1 MLGEHDLTK
10 ADGEK
15 KVRVCSTTLHPR
27 YNRKRIDNDFAI
39 LRLCS
44 PVSFSSSVSTVCLPS
59 SNNYDNVQTIASGW
73 GTLSSG
79 GSSPNILMKVSLNTM
94 SNRECKNKYGPSIT
108 ANMIC
113 AGGAGRKDT
122 CQGDSGGPLVTRE
135 RKGKFSLIGVTS
147 HGIGCGR
154 VSISTKKYIVFKM
167 LTFPRTATPVCTPE

>member
-1 MLGEHDLTK
+1 MVLGEHDLTK

-44 PVSFSSSVSTVCLPS
+44 PVSFSRDVSTVCLPS
-59 SNNYDNVQTIASGW
+59 SSSNNYDNVQAIASGW

-79 GSSPNILMKVSLNTM
+79 GRQPSILMEVSLDTM
-94 SNRECKNKYGPSIT
+94 SNSECTNNNNYSGQQIT

-113 AGGAGRKDT
+113 AGRAGKDA

-135 RKGKFSLIGVTS
+135 NNGGFSLIGVVS
-147 HGIGCGR
+147 WGIGCGS
-154 VSISTKKYIVFKM
+154 VSISNH
-167 LTFPRTATPVCTPE
+167 